1 MNREHITKDIKEIH
15 GITMSTI
22 ENIHKL
28 STEAITKH
36 SVDK

>member
-1 MNREHITKDIKEIH
+1 MNREDITKDIKDIH
-15 GITMSTI
+15 AITMITI

-28 STEAITKH
+28 STEAITKN

>member
-1 MNREHITKDIKEIH
+1 VAKEEIKKDIKDIH
-15 GITMSTI
+15 AINIKTI

-28 STEAITKH
+28 STEAITKN